1 MQEIWKDI
9 PNYEGMYQVSN
20 LGRVKSLKRSKEVVL
35 KLMDDTKGYLC
46 LSLYKD
52 GVKRTRKVHRLVA
65 EAFLGHKPNGMK
77 LVVDHIDHDT
87 KNNKV
92 SNLRVVTQRQ
102 NASHLKKNG
111 SSKYTGVYLFK
122 RTGKW
127 VARIQVNKCEVHLGY
142 FKTEYQAH
150 LAYQKALK
158 ELV

>member
-65 EAFLGHKPNGMK
+65 EAFLGHKPNGME
-77 LVVDHIDHDT
+77 LVVDHIDHNT

-92 SNLRVVTQRQ
+92 SNLRIVTQRQ
-102 NASHLKKNG
+102 NSSHLKKKG

-122 RTGKW
+122 RTGRWAAK
-127 VARIQVNKCEVHLGY
+127 IQVNRCEVHLGY
-142 FKTEYQAH
+142 FKTEHQAH